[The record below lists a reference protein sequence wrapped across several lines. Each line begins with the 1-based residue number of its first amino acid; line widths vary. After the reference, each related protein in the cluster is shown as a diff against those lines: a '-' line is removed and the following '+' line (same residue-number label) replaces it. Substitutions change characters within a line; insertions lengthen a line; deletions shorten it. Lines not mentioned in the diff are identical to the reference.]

1 MTNVEIAQVL
11 VNEAKAGR
19 LEPAVLPH
27 FINSL
32 QHGGPVPDPKAWI
45 QGVAGD
51 LARFMPDLVSPKCK
65 KQLLAI
71 AAKWE
76 SVDQKKKSSS
86 K

>member
-11 VNEAKAGR
+11 LNEAKAGR

-32 QHGGPVPDPKAWI
+32 QHGGPVPDPKAWL

-51 LARFMPDLVSPKCK
+51 LARFLPEIVSPKCE
-65 KQLLAI
+65 KQLKDI
-71 AAKWE
+71 ATRWDSAAQKW
-76 SVDQKKKSSS
+76 S
-86 K
+86 KVR

>member
-1 MTNVEIAQVL
+1 MEIAQVL

-32 QHGGPVPDPKAWI
+32 QYGGPVPDPKAWL

-51 LARFMPDLVSPKCK
+51 LAQFLPEIVSPKCK

-71 AAKWE
+71 AAKLD
-76 SVDQKKKSSS
+76 SAAKKKSVP